1 MKSDNNWLFDIFLF
15 DIFSFLIPGIVQ
27 FEVANYSAKC
37 VFSVFAVENFNLRFS
52 VYERKIE
59 SSPRLCPSR
68 LT

>member
-37 VFSVFAVENFNLRFS
+37 VFQFLPWKTSIFDSVFMKAKLRAVS
-52 VYERKIE
+52 VSAR
-59 SSPRLCPSR
+59 RG
-68 LT
+68 